1 MIKIFL
7 TTIFCINLFANQI
20 DLSGTV
26 ISDNEKIISSRNM
39 GLIKEVYVSEGTNVK
54 KGDILYEIDS
64 SNIDSNKKELELNL
78 QIQQNQLQN
87 MELNHARYK
96 RLQEQDLV
104 SKYDVE
110 QLELNIS
117 NTKNMISITKTKL
130 KEINAQYDYLKI
142 KAPNNGLIIKKSI
155 KAGEMSMPAMPA
167 LILTDLSNLLI
178 KADISETNLNDIKIN
193 QEVDI
198 EIPSQNFKTKGKIEA
213 IIPNVVGMTH
223 SFVIKISF
231 DKKDFNDEYLE
242 ELRTDLV
249 IFKELVKMWGNVD
262 YDPKLEKFKSL
273 NKPFRR
279 ASVLDEF
286 ADEIFELQKEKYSFT
301 QISEYLKFAHNVEV
315 SKQRISTFIKSRK
328 NDIYSKEDTKNV
340 KDDNSQDANKKVEK
354 DEKTNQKKLEEYF
367 KLFDRNK

>member
-7 TTIFCINLFANQI
+7 TTFFCINIFASELE
-20 DLSGTV
+20 LSGTV

-87 MELNHARYK
+87 IELNHARYK
-96 RLQEQDLV
+96 RLQAQDLV

-110 QLELNIS
+110 QLELNLL
-117 NTKNMISITKTKL
+117 NTKNMIEITKAKL

-155 KAGEMSMPAMPA
+155 KAGEMSMPVMPA

-193 QEVDI
+193 QEVNI

-223 SFVIKISF
+223 SFIIKISF
-231 DKKDFNDEYLE
+231 DKKDFNIYPG
-242 ELRTDLV
+242 
-249 IFKELVKMWGNVD
+249 M
-262 YDPKLEKFKSL
+262 
-273 NKPFRR
+273 
-279 ASVLDEF
+279 
-286 ADEIFELQKEKYSFT
+286 
-301 QISEYLKFAHNVEV
+301 
-315 SKQRISTFIKSRK
+315 
-328 NDIYSKEDTKNV
+328 YSKISIDIN
-340 KDDNSQDANKKVEK
+340 
-354 DEKTNQKKLEEYF
+354 
-367 KLFDRNK
+367 

>member
-7 TTIFCINLFANQI
+7 TTFFCINIFASELE
-20 DLSGTV
+20 LSGTV

-39 GLIKEVYVSEGTNVK
+39 GLIKEVYVSEGTTVK

-87 MELNHARYK
+87 IQLNHARYK

-110 QLELNIS
+110 QLELNLL
-117 NTKNMISITKTKL
+117 NTKNMIEITKAKL

-155 KAGEMSMPAMPA
+155 KAGEMSMPVMPA

-193 QEVDI
+193 QEVNI

-223 SFVIKISF
+223 SFIIKISF
-231 DKKDFNDEYLE
+231 DKKDFNIYPG
-242 ELRTDLV
+242 
-249 IFKELVKMWGNVD
+249 M
-262 YDPKLEKFKSL
+262 
-273 NKPFRR
+273 
-279 ASVLDEF
+279 
-286 ADEIFELQKEKYSFT
+286 
-301 QISEYLKFAHNVEV
+301 
-315 SKQRISTFIKSRK
+315 
-328 NDIYSKEDTKNV
+328 YSKISIDIN
-340 KDDNSQDANKKVEK
+340 
-354 DEKTNQKKLEEYF
+354 
-367 KLFDRNK
+367 

>member
-7 TTIFCINLFANQI
+7 TTFFCINIFASELE
-20 DLSGTV
+20 LSGTV

-39 GLIKEVYVSEGTNVK
+39 GLIKEVYVSEGTTVK

-87 MELNHARYK
+87 IQLNHARYK

-110 QLELNIS
+110 QLELNLL
-117 NTKNMISITKTKL
+117 NTKNMIEITKAKL

-155 KAGEMSMPAMPA
+155 KAGEMSMPVMPA

-213 IIPNVVGMTH
+213 IIPNIVGMTH
-223 SFVIKISF
+223 SFIIKISF
-231 DKKDFNDEYLE
+231 DKKDFNIYPG
-242 ELRTDLV
+242 
-249 IFKELVKMWGNVD
+249 M
-262 YDPKLEKFKSL
+262 
-273 NKPFRR
+273 
-279 ASVLDEF
+279 
-286 ADEIFELQKEKYSFT
+286 
-301 QISEYLKFAHNVEV
+301 
-315 SKQRISTFIKSRK
+315 
-328 NDIYSKEDTKNV
+328 YSKISIDIN
-340 KDDNSQDANKKVEK
+340 
-354 DEKTNQKKLEEYF
+354 
-367 KLFDRNK
+367 

>member
-7 TTIFCINLFANQI
+7 TTFFCINIFASELE
-20 DLSGTV
+20 LSGTV

-39 GLIKEVYVSEGTNVK
+39 GLIKEVYVSEGTTVK

-87 MELNHARYK
+87 IQLNHARYK

-104 SKYDVE
+104 SKYDFE
-110 QLELNIS
+110 QLELNLL
-117 NTKNMISITKTKL
+117 NTKNMIEITKAKL

-155 KAGEMSMPAMPA
+155 KAGEMSMPVMPA

-193 QEVDI
+193 QEVNI

-223 SFVIKISF
+223 SFIIKISF
-231 DKKDFNDEYLE
+231 DKKDFNIYPG
-242 ELRTDLV
+242 
-249 IFKELVKMWGNVD
+249 M
-262 YDPKLEKFKSL
+262 
-273 NKPFRR
+273 
-279 ASVLDEF
+279 
-286 ADEIFELQKEKYSFT
+286 
-301 QISEYLKFAHNVEV
+301 
-315 SKQRISTFIKSRK
+315 
-328 NDIYSKEDTKNV
+328 YSKISIDIN
-340 KDDNSQDANKKVEK
+340 
-354 DEKTNQKKLEEYF
+354 
-367 KLFDRNK
+367 

>member
-7 TTIFCINLFANQI
+7 TTFFCINLFASELE
-20 DLSGTV
+20 LSGTV

-39 GLIKEVYVSEGTNVK
+39 GLIKEVYVSEGTTVK

-87 MELNHARYK
+87 IQLNHARYK

-110 QLELNIS
+110 QLELNLL
-117 NTKNMISITKTKL
+117 NTKNMIEITKAKL

-155 KAGEMSMPAMPA
+155 KAGEMSMPVMPA

-193 QEVDI
+193 QEVNI

-223 SFVIKISF
+223 SFIIKISF
-231 DKKDFNDEYLE
+231 DKKDFNIYPG
-242 ELRTDLV
+242 
-249 IFKELVKMWGNVD
+249 M
-262 YDPKLEKFKSL
+262 
-273 NKPFRR
+273 
-279 ASVLDEF
+279 
-286 ADEIFELQKEKYSFT
+286 
-301 QISEYLKFAHNVEV
+301 
-315 SKQRISTFIKSRK
+315 
-328 NDIYSKEDTKNV
+328 YSKISIDIN
-340 KDDNSQDANKKVEK
+340 
-354 DEKTNQKKLEEYF
+354 
-367 KLFDRNK
+367 